1 MIRPLLV
8 VFFALAS
15 IAPSCL
21 LAAEDPVQW
30 TLTFDS
36 KAAAPGSHV
45 LAKFTGTIEPHWH
58 VYSMTTPPGG
68 PNPTTA
74 SIADNPAVAGFKIYQ
89 SKPVRKLDPSFGI
102 DTETFAEQYVLLFDI
117 ELKKDAP
124 AGPADINAKVRYQ
137 SCNDTICLP
146 PRKKAATGSIA
157 IDPSAKT
164 DAILIPSG
172 YTLLPTPVQ
181 AKTSAPSVATA
192 ANSAPAPATPPAGA
206 GLGLFVLTAFA
217 AGIAAIFTPCV
228 FPMIPFT
235 VSYFV
240 NRQTGSRTHGVL
252 QALAFCLGI
261 IVFFTGIGAVLKVV
275 VGSAGVVQL
284 GNSPWVNGF
293 IGAVFIAFGLS
304 LLGAYELA
312 LPSGL
317 LTKLNQASEG
327 GGYLGSLLMGLTFTL
342 TSFACIGP
350 FMGSLLA
357 GSVQGGGLQPV
368 VGMAAFS
375 TGLAA
380 PFFLLALF
388 PSFLQRMPKSG
399 GWLMRVKVVLGF
411 VVLAIAMKYLSSADQ
426 ILQTDWI
433 SREMF
438 LASWVVLFALPGL
451 YLLGL
456 LRLEGIKPEDHLGV
470 GRVLV
475 AAVFLTFSISLLPG
489 LFGAS
494 LGNVEAFI
502 PVQAKGVA
510 LLGGG
515 GESAGPAW
523 MKNQYKEA
531 LAKARAEN
539 KLVFINFTGYACTN
553 CHWMKANMFPRPEI
567 TPLLKDFVLVDLYT
581 DGTDAESEQNQQLEE
596 KRFGTVAIPFYAI
609 VDPDERTI
617 ATFPGLTRKASE
629 FVTFLKSRSSGVAS
643 AEPGTIRPRSFPVPF
658 RSRPATLPPLFA
670 SIAPAARRLSAPE
683 SRAGAAL
690 PPRLP
695 TDADGSRWREF
706 CRA

>member
-1 MIRPLLV
+1 MLRRV
-8 VFFALAS
+8 VLGCFALA
-15 IAPSCL
+15 L
-21 LAAEDPVQW
+21 LLPAAEDPVQW
-30 TLTFDS
+30 TLSFQS
-36 KAAAPGSHV
+36 KSAAPGSHV
-45 LAKFTGTIEPHWH
+45 LGKLTGTIDPGWH

-74 SIADNPAVAGFKIYQ
+74 KIADNPAVASFRIYQ
-89 SKPVRKLDPSFGI
+89 SKPERKLDPSFGI
-102 DTETFAEQYVLLFDI
+102 DTETFSGQYVLLFDI
-117 ELKKDAP
+117 ELANNAA
-124 AGPADINAKVRYQ
+124 AGPADITANVRYQ
-137 SCNDTICLP
+137 SCNDRICLP
-146 PRKKAATGSIA
+146 PRKKSASASLT
-157 IDPSAKT
+157 IDPAAK
-164 DAILIPSG
+164 S
-172 YTLLPTPVQ
+172 
-181 AKTSAPSVATA
+181 SAPAIPTGYSPVPVVATA
-192 ANSAPAPATPPAGA
+192 SASASPASASTAPAPPAVPAA
-206 GLGLFVLTAFA
+206 GFSALFLLTTFA
-217 AGIAAIFTPCV
+217 AGLAAIFTPCV

-240 NRQTGSRTHGVL
+240 NRQSGSRRDGVTHAIL
-252 QALAFCLGI
+252 FCLGI
-261 IVFFTGIGAVLKVV
+261 VVLFTGLGALVKAIA
-275 VGSAGVVQL
+275 GPFGVVQL

-293 IGAVFIAFGLS
+293 IAAVFIVFGLS

-327 GGYLGSLLMGLTFTL
+327 GGYLGTLLMGLTFTL

-350 FMGSLLA
+350 IVGPLLVA
-357 GSVQGGGLQPV
+357 SVQTSGLQPIL
-368 VGMAAFS
+368 GMASFS

-388 PSFLQRMPKSG
+388 PSFLQKMPKSG

-411 VVLAIAMKYLSSADQ
+411 VVLAISVKYLSSADQ
-426 ILQTDWI
+426 ILQTDLI

-438 LASWVVLFALPGL
+438 LALWIVLFALPGL
-451 YLLGL
+451 YLLGF

-475 AAVFLTFSISLLPG
+475 AALFLTFSISLLPG

-502 PVQAKGVA
+502 PVQAKNTAFLSGT
-510 LLGGG
+510 GG
-515 GESAGPAW
+515 ATAPAW

-531 LAKARAEN
+531 LARARAEN

-596 KRFGTVAIPFYAI
+596 KRFGTVAIPYYAI
-609 VDPDERTI
+609 VDPDERII
-617 ATFPGLTRKASE
+617 ATFPGLTHKVAE
-629 FVTFLKSRSSGVAS
+629 FVSFLKTRDTKVAS
-643 AEPGTIRPRSFPVPF
+643 K
-658 RSRPATLPPLFA
+658 L
-670 SIAPAARRLSAPE
+670 
-683 SRAGAAL
+683 
-690 PPRLP
+690 
-695 TDADGSRWREF
+695 
-706 CRA
+706 

>member
-1 MIRPLLV
+1 MIRPILV
-8 VFFALAS
+8 GFFALAS
-15 IAPSCL
+15 LAA
-21 LAAEDPVQW
+21 AAEDPVQW
-30 TLTFDS
+30 TLAFDS

-45 LAKFTGTIEPHWH
+45 LAKFTGTIQPHWH

-74 SIADNPAVAGFKIYQ
+74 RIADNPAVAGFKIYQ

-102 DTETFAEQYVLLFDI
+102 DTETFAEQYVLLFDV
-117 ELKKDAP
+117 ELKKDAA
-124 AGPADINAKVRYQ
+124 AGPANITANVRYQ

-146 PRKKAATGSIA
+146 PKKKSATTSIT
-157 IDPSAKT
+157 IDPSANAAAVT
-164 DAILIPSG
+164 IPSG
-172 YTLLPTPVQ
+172 YTLVP
-181 AKTSAPSVATA
+181 TA
-192 ANSAPAPATPPAGA
+192 AAPPTAVKDAAPPAPAPGTPGFSLLFLLTTFGA
-206 GLGLFVLTAFA
+206 GL
-217 AGIAAIFTPCV
+217 AAIFTPCV

-240 NRQTGSRTHGVL
+240 NRQSGGKRDGVL
-252 QALAFCLGI
+252 QATVFCLGI
-261 IVFFTGIGAVLKVV
+261 IILFTALGVIITAISGA
-275 VGSAGVVQL
+275 SGVVKL
-284 GNSPWVNGF
+284 GNSPWVNAF
-293 IGAVFIAFGLS
+293 IAAVFVVFGLS
-304 LLGAYELA
+304 LLGAYELT
-312 LPSGL
+312 LPSGM

-327 GGYLGSLLMGLTFTL
+327 GGYLGTLLMGLTFTL

-350 FMGSLLA
+350 IVGPLLVA
-357 GSVQGGGLQPV
+357 SVQTSGAQPV
-368 VGMAAFS
+368 LGMASFAS
-375 TGLAA
+375 GLAS
-380 PFFLLALF
+380 PFFVLALF
-388 PSFLQRMPKSG
+388 PSFLNKLPKSG

-411 VVLAIAMKYLSSADQ
+411 IVLAIAMKYLSSADQ

-456 LRLEGIKPEDHLGV
+456 LRLEGIKADDHLGV

-475 AAVFLTFSISLLPG
+475 AALFLTFSISLLPG

-510 LLGGG
+510 LLSGGA
-515 GESAGPAW
+515 GESGAPVW

-567 TPLLKDFVLVDLYT
+567 TSLLKDFVLVDLYT
-581 DGTDAESEQNQQLEE
+581 DGTDAPSEQNQQLEE

-617 ATFPGLTRKASE
+617 ATFPGLTRNASE
-629 FVTFLKSRSSGVAS
+629 FVTFLKSRETKVAFSSS
-643 AEPGTIRPRSFPVPF
+643 I
-658 RSRPATLPPLFA
+658 LF
-670 SIAPAARRLSAPE
+670 SQSLTR
-683 SRAGAAL
+683 
-690 PPRLP
+690 
-695 TDADGSRWREF
+695 
-706 CRA
+706 

>member
-1 MIRPLLV
+1 MIRLV
-8 VFFALAS
+8 SVFFLALVS
-15 IAPSCL
+15 VF
-21 LAAEDPVQW
+21 AAEDPVQW

-36 KAAAPGSHV
+36 MAAAPGSHV
-45 LAKFTGTIEPHWH
+45 LAKFTGTIQPHWH

-74 SIADNPAVAGFKIYQ
+74 GIADNPAVAGFKIYQ
-89 SKPVRKLDPSFGI
+89 PKPVRKLDPSFGI

-117 ELKKDAP
+117 ELKKDAA
-124 AGPADINAKVRYQ
+124 AGPANITANVRYQ
-137 SCNDTICLP
+137 TCNDTICLP
-146 PRKKAATGSIA
+146 PKRKSAAAAIA
-157 IDPSAKT
+157 IDPSAKAE
-164 DAILIPSG
+164 AILIPSG

-181 AKTSAPSVATA
+181 ATTSASSVATS
-192 ANSAPAPATPPAGA
+192 ANSAPIPAEPPADA
-206 GLGLFVLTAFA
+206 GGYGLFLLTAFA
-217 AGIAAIFTPCV
+217 AGVAAIFTPCV

-235 VSYFV
+235 VSYFL
-240 NRQTGSRTHGVL
+240 NRQTGNKRDGVL
-252 QALAFCLGI
+252 HAVIFCLGI
-261 IVFFTGIGAVLKVV
+261 VVLFTGLGALLKAIA
-275 VGSAGVVQL
+275 GPFGVVQL

-293 IGAVFIAFGLS
+293 IAAVFIVFGLS
-304 LLGAYELA
+304 LLGAYELT

-317 LTKLNQASEG
+317 LTKMNQASEG
-327 GGYLGSLLMGLTFTL
+327 GGYLGTLVMGLTFTL

-350 FMGSLLA
+350 IVGPLLVA
-357 GSVQGGGLQPV
+357 SVQTSGLRPV
-368 VGMAAFS
+368 FGMASFA

-380 PFFLLALF
+380 PFFVLALF
-388 PSFLQRMPKSG
+388 PSFLQKLPKSG

-411 VVLAIAMKYLSSADQ
+411 VVLAISIKYLSSADQ
-426 ILQTDWI
+426 ILQTDFI

-438 LASWVVLFALPGL
+438 LAAWVVLFALPGL

-475 AAVFLTFSISLLPG
+475 AALFLTFSISLLPG

-515 GESAGPAW
+515 GSGQASGPVW

-531 LAKARAEN
+531 LAKAHAGN

-567 TPLLKDFVLVDLYT
+567 TGLLKDFVLVDLYT
-581 DGTDAESEQNQQLEE
+581 DGTDAPSEQNQQLEE

-617 ATFPGLTRKASE
+617 ATFPGLTRNASE
-629 FVTFLKSRSSGVAS
+629 FVTFLKRRGETKVAS
-643 AEPGTIRPRSFPVPF
+643 SSV
-658 RSRPATLPPLFA
+658 SQ
-670 SIAPAARRLSAPE
+670 SLS
-683 SRAGAAL
+683 SL
-690 PPRLP
+690 
-695 TDADGSRWREF
+695 
-706 CRA
+706 